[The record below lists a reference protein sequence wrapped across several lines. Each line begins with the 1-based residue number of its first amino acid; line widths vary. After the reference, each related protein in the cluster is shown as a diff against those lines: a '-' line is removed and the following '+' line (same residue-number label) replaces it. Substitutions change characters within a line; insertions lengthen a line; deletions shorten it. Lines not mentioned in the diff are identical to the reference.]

1 MASKEVVIPQ
11 MGEGLTEVRILAFLK
26 QPGERVERDEPLYSM
41 ETDKATMEV
50 ESPVAGVLETWLSEE
65 GAILPIGSPIA
76 RIETEVGAP
85 EVSVPPASADT
96 TAPPVGLSQ
105 AIGEAPA
112 SAAAFEEVAEAS
124 GARIP
129 PRTRLHAKKLG
140 VNDADLNRIPA
151 RGATLLPEDVDRW
164 LAQKQQAPAQPQAAP
179 AGAYRE
185 YPLSSQQRAFVFRMR
200 RSAQTVIAGTIRRPV
215 DWSPVQQAVQQQR
228 EQNKDFRPTE
238 FQTFAYCVAKVVQ
251 EQPRFRSTLIGDE
264 TVREWEHA
272 NLGIAVARENEE
284 LVTAVVS
291 EADTLTYPEFI
302 RTAQENIRKAR
313 EGEDQ
318 ADASVQLLLTYMGA
332 YEVVDAVPVLVA
344 PAVAVLFIGSVTQQE
359 GRPMVNLGLTFDHR
373 LINGVQAA
381 LFLQAI
387 AEKLP
392 QIAQMLA

>member
-1 MASKEVVIPQ
+1 MPSKEVLIPQ

-50 ESPVAGVLETWLSEE
+50 ESPVAGVLEAWLSEE
-65 GAILPIGSPIA
+65 GAVLPIGSPIA
-76 RIETEVGAP
+76 RIETHVGAP
-85 EVSVPPASADT
+85 EVSVPPANEET
-96 TAPPVGLSQ
+96 PAPPVGLSQ
-105 AIGEAPA
+105 AIGESPA
-112 SAAAFEEVAEAS
+112 AAAAFENVAEVG

-140 VNDADLNRIPA
+140 VDEAALGRIPA

-164 LAQKQQAPAQPQAAP
+164 LAQKQPAAAQPGTTP

-185 YPLSSQQRAFVFRMR
+185 YALSSQQRAFVFRMR
-200 RSAQTVIAGTIRRPV
+200 RSAEVVIAGTIRRPV
-215 DWSPVQQAVQQQR
+215 DWSPLQQAVQQQR
-228 EQNKDFRPTE
+228 AQKADFRPTE
-238 FQTFAYCVAKVVQ
+238 FQTFAYLVAKVVQ
-251 EQPRFRSTLIGDE
+251 EQPRFRSTLVGDE

-272 NLGIAVARENEE
+272 NLGIAVARENDE
-284 LVTAVVS
+284 LVTATVKN
-291 EADTLTYPEFI
+291 ADTLAYPEFI
-302 RTAQENIRKAR
+302 RTAQENIRNAR

-332 YEVVDAVPVLVA
+332 YEVADAVPVLVA
-344 PAVAVLFIGSVTQQE
+344 PAVAVLFIGSVTPQE

-381 LFLQAI
+381 RFLQAI
-387 AEKLP
+387 AEQLP
-392 QIAQMLA
+392 HISQIL